1 MFLERFIEIGQFDL
15 VLQSKMKILAK
26 KSKILKFLLAG
37 EKSGVD
43 QEKT

>member
-26 KSKILKFLLAG
+26 KRKILKFLLAG
-37 EKSGVD
+37 EKFDVD